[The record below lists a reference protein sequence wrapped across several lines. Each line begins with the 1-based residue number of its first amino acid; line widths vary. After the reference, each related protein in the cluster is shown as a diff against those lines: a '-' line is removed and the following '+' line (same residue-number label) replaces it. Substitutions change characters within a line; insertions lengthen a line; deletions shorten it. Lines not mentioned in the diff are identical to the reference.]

1 MLKAIRYILSV
12 VAVALC
18 VGCNSDIFVEPVQE
32 IADSVFTLDGNGGS
46 ALFTIPTEG
55 LMNVRFDSEITYA
68 GVNYFDKDGE
78 YLANPTLAN
87 IAKVVYA
94 SPLFCLEFNID
105 GDRIEARALDNTTSE
120 FIKVWVSLDYEY
132 TTQFVEFI
140 IGPGRPLEIDHL
152 GYDIISP
159 VSGQYTDRGIPH
171 MFNNNSD
178 LTQRIVIYPYKGAM
192 SKIRLDID
200 DYEYWWAR
208 GVTGEIA
215 VPLYSDGEWIDS
227 ETNVAEV
234 IIGDIT
240 QFYSQDVDI
249 DEEYV
254 VEVPPHTKV
263 TTVTTVT
270 YAVLD
275 VTYLGDLKQPGS
287 GMIFFVQGK
296 CQLAQP
302 IAYTITEQ

>member
-1 MLKAIRYILSV
+1 MLKAIRYIVSV
-12 VAVALC
+12 IAVALC
-18 VGCNSDIFVEPVQE
+18 FGCNSDIFVEPVQE
-32 IADSVFTLDGNGGS
+32 IEDSVFILDGNGGS
-46 ALFTIPTEG
+46 ASFTIPMVG
-55 LMNVRFDSEITYA
+55 LRNVRFDSEITYV
-68 GVNYFDKDGE
+68 GVSYFDKDGD

-87 IAKVVYA
+87 VAKVVYA
-94 SPLFCLEFNID
+94 SPVFCLEFNID
-105 GDRIEARALDNTTSE
+105 GDRIEAKALDNTTSE
-120 FIKVWVSLDYEY
+120 SIKVWISLEYEY

-171 MFNNNSD
+171 TFNNNSD
-178 LTQRIVIYPYKGAM
+178 LTQRIVIYPYKEAM
-192 SKIRLDID
+192 SKIRLIID

-240 QFYSQDVDI
+240 QFYSPNVDVDEKYI
-249 DEEYV
+249 I
-254 VEVPPHTKV
+254 EVPPHTKV

-287 GMIFFVQGK
+287 GMIFFIQGK
-296 CQLAQP
+296 CRLAQP